1 MLPSCSEAIEE
12 REVEEGDWRGLS
24 KGEAETELAVEDSV
38 AGLRLSAT
46 RLGIAVDDMLGIVEF
61 DSVQLRSHGGYTP
74 KISLSIE
81 MKRRTSV
88 SKRQKKKNKNQPV
101 IRLAEVIRAVSCHL
115 LTIF

>member
-46 RLGIAVDDMLGIVEF
+46 RLGIAVDDMLGVVEA
-61 DSVQLRSHGGYTP
+61 DSV
-74 KISLSIE
+74 
-81 MKRRTSV
+81 
-88 SKRQKKKNKNQPV
+88 
-101 IRLAEVIRAVSCHL
+101 
-115 LTIF
+115 